1 MNFIQQLHAAQT
13 LNDSLLCV
21 GLDPEPSKF
30 PGAWK
35 GDASRIYDFC

>member
-1 MNFIQQLHAAQT
+1 MTFLEDVLAAERR
-13 LNDSLLCV
+13 NDTLLCV

-35 GDASRIYDFC
+35 GDASRIHASA